1 MPDAGLVPG
10 RGHQAVFAPG
20 GTNGVSPPNPPGQ
33 ITGERARPGF
43 DPARLPDV
51 TPVPT
56 DAITSLA
63 AELAA
68 VLGPAAVLSDHGSR
82 LAASTDWAHMSPVL
96 EPILPGGVADVVAR
110 PRDSAGIAAAVGAA
124 HRHRVPVT
132 VRGQGTGNYGQG
144 IPLYGGLVID
154 TSRAS
159 QVLHVGDGEI
169 TAEAG
174 ASFVMLEKAARATG
188 QELSILPST
197 VGSTI
202 AGFIAG
208 GSGGTGSIAS
218 GAIWDGYLRD
228 LLVIPCTDDA
238 TGVHVPFPDNTAMA
252 HAFGVSGVI
261 AEATVELRPAR
272 DWTGLFASFP
282 DPGSA
287 VQAGEALFHVDP
299 TPRLV
304 SLDEAGIVATYR
316 PVDPAMPGDRASVRA
331 IVTVDSVAE
340 ATRIVAAC
348 GGRVDAVR
356 PRGPALIA
364 SMSYN
369 HTTYRVRKLRPELTH
384 LQCMGPGLTRGRAEV
399 ASLVPESLI
408 HLEGFRTAHGRDWVS
423 MLFLRY
429 DGPEVLYRQMEQLRD
444 VEVYVDD
451 PHTWVLHHLRL
462 DGVRAAARTFDPDGL
477 LNPGKLLPA

>member
-1 MPDAGLVPG
+1 MPDPALVPG
-10 RGHQAVFAPG
+10 RA
-20 GTNGVSPPNPPGQ
+20 
-33 ITGERARPGF
+33 GERALPGF
-43 DPARLPDV
+43 DRATLPAV
-51 TPVPT
+51 TPLPAA
-56 DAITSLA
+56 AIKSLA
-63 AELAA
+63 ADLADQ
-68 VLGPAAVLSDHGSR
+68 LGPDAVRSDKPAR
-82 LAASTDWAHMSPVL
+82 VAASTDWAHMSPVL
-96 EPILPGGVADVVAR
+96 EPLLPGGVADVVVR
-110 PRDSAGIAAAVGAA
+110 PRDAAGIAAAVGAA

-154 TSRAS
+154 TSRANR
-159 QVLHVGDGEI
+159 VIDVGAGEI

-188 QELSILPST
+188 QELAILPST

-208 GSGGTGSIAS
+208 GSGGTGSIAN
-218 GAIWDGYLRD
+218 GAIWDGYLRS
-228 LLVIPCTDDA
+228 LLVVPCTDDA
-238 TGVHVPFPDNTAMA
+238 TPVRVPFPQTTAMA

-261 AEATVELRPAR
+261 AEATVELRPAQ

-282 DPGSA
+282 DTATA
-287 VQAGEALFHVDP
+287 VAAGEALFDLEP
-299 TPRLV
+299 TPRLL

-316 PVDPAMPGDRASVRA
+316 PVDPAMPADRASVRG
-331 IVTVDSVAE
+331 IVTVDSVPA
-340 ATRIVAAC
+340 ATRIVERH

-356 PRGPALIA
+356 PKGPALIA

-369 HTTYRVRKLRPELTH
+369 HTTYRVRKVRPELTH
-384 LQCMGPGLTRGRAEV
+384 LQCMGPGLTRRRAEV
-399 ASLVPESLI
+399 ADLVPESLI
-408 HLEGFRTAHGRDWVS
+408 HLEGFRTARGRDWVS

-429 DGPEVLYRQMEQLRD
+429 DGPDVLYRQMAELAD

-462 DGVRAAARTFDPDGL
+462 DAVRAAARQFDPDGL
-477 LNPGKLLPA
+477 LNPGKLL